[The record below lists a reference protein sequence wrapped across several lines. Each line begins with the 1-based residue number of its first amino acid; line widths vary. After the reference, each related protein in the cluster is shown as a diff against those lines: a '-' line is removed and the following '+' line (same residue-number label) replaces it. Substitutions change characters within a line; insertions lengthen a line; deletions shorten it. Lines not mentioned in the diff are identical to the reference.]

1 MSLLWNLLLGVPVLA
16 PGPQNPGPEKLA
28 LVVGIDHYEHPG
40 ADGAWKDLHGAV
52 DDAGRVRDLL
62 VRRFGFPAGNVL
74 VLTDEKA
81 THAAIV
87 RAFHDH
93 LILQAGP
100 ATEVVFWYSGHGSR
114 IPDGSG
120 KEGVELDGLDST
132 LVAFDSR
139 REGAERA
146 FDVTDDELQSLL
158 RALCAR
164 TSRVTVV
171 TDACHSGGVTRG
183 PGAAAPRAAPPGE
196 RAVRFED
203 LKDFWPS
210 DVAFLEDGDPRRAEP
225 LPYLHIAACST
236 LEKADEIPIQ
246 ETDGSWK
253 SFGALTFFLTE
264 ALERMQPGTT
274 YERLVREVAVRL
286 ADRFPG
292 QDVQLRGPGNRAVFG
307 AGFAPPLPGFEALLQ
322 PRLRAFTV
330 QAGSLHLLRRGS
342 ILEVEDLGGKVLG
355 RARVTRVWSE
365 RSTAVWEGEFP
376 EVRER
381 TPVRVVEVERPPGD
395 EPLILY
401 LPEGVLEDRIAEA
414 LAGVPGLPLRFV
426 REPGGGASYQLFR
439 PEVDAPFE
447 LWTVPGGLP
456 LWQEKPAA
464 KGTDWTDGDGR
475 LQALKEGLAAT
486 LLQELRYRALLALG
500 EQQGGQPL
508 AFDFEPPEPEALE
521 EWSRT
526 LDKPLVPVEMRPNTS
541 RGIGGE
547 SASGTLLVD
556 RGGDDL
562 LDVAEIRLHMEKGPG
577 TRPMHVAVLCVSEDR
592 TVSVIYPPPGERD
605 NVLAPGETKSVYLS
619 IFAGKHWPEKRPM
632 RDRYLAI
639 ATERYADF
647 SSFVRD
653 GVVVEPDTARGAAE
667 PLPPLLEQALTGGAT
682 RGGMILRK
690 SERRFGVAA
699 LDVFVAAESP

>member
-1 MSLLWNLLLGVPVLA
+1 MFPLWSLLLGVPVLLS
-16 PGPQNPGPEKLA
+16 GPRHAGPEKLA

-52 DDAGRVRDLL
+52 GDAGRVRDLL
-62 VRRFGFPAGNVL
+62 VGRFGFPAGNVL
-74 VLTDEKA
+74 VLTDGQA
-81 THAAIV
+81 THAGIV

-100 ATEVVFWYSGHGSR
+100 ETEVVFWYSGHGSR

-132 LVAFDSR
+132 LVAYDSR
-139 REGAERA
+139 RDGAEGS
-146 FDVTDDELQSLL
+146 FDITDDELQSLL

-183 PGAAAPRAAPPGE
+183 PGATTPRAAPAGE
-196 RAVRFED
+196 RPIRFDD
-203 LKDFWPS
+203 LKDFWPR
-210 DVAFLEDGDPRRAEP
+210 DVVFLEDGDPRRAEP

-246 ETDGSWK
+246 EPDGAWR
-253 SFGALTFFLTE
+253 SFGALTWFLTA
-264 ALERMQPGTT
+264 ALERMQPGTS

-286 ADRFPG
+286 GDRFPG

-307 AGFAPPLPGFEALLQ
+307 AGFTPPLPGFEALLQ
-322 PRLRAFTV
+322 PGLKAFTV

-342 ILEVEDLGGKVLG
+342 ILEVQDLYGKGLG
-355 RARVTRVWSE
+355 RARLTRIWSD
-365 RSTAVWEGEFP
+365 RSTAVWEGEPP
-376 EVRER
+376 EIAGKR
-381 TPVRVVEVERPPGD
+381 PVRVVEVERPPGD
-395 EPLILY
+395 EPLALF
-401 LPEGVLEDRIAEA
+401 LPEGGLEDRLAKG
-414 LAGVPGLPLRFV
+414 LAGLPGLSLRFE
-426 REPGGGASYQLFR
+426 REPGGGAAYQLFR
-439 PEVDAPFE
+439 PAEDAPFE

-456 LWQEKPAA
+456 LWREKTRGEGSDGAA
-464 KGTDWTDGDGR
+464 RAEGM
-475 LQALKEGLAAT
+475 KEELASF
-486 LLQELRYRALLALG
+486 LRQELRFRALLALG
-500 EQQGGQPL
+500 EQQGGLPL
-508 AFDFEPPEPEALE
+508 AFDFESPEPKALE
-521 EWSRT
+521 QWSRT
-526 LDKPLVPVEMRPNTS
+526 LEKPLVPVEMVPNTS
-541 RGIGGE
+541 RGIGGP
-547 SASGTLLVD
+547 SSSGMLLVD

-605 NVLAPGETKSVYLS
+605 NVLAPGETKSIYLS
-619 IFAGKHWPEKRPM
+619 IFAGKHWREKRPM

-647 SSFVRD
+647 GSFVRD
-653 GVVVEPDTARGAAE
+653 GVVVPPESARGAAE
-667 PLPPLLEQALTGGAT
+667 PLPPLLEQALTGGTT

-690 SERRFGVAA
+690 SERGFGIAA
-699 LDVFVAAESP
+699 LDVFVVPESP